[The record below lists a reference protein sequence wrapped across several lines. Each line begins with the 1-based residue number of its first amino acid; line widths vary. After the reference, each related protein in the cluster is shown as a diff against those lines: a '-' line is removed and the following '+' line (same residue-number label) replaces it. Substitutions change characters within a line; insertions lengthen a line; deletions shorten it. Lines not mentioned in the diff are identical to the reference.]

1 MFFNNYRSNLKIFSF
16 CLIIFLTF
24 ACTPQNTNYS
34 IKLFDE
40 KIQRK
45 ISSANYKEILVSPTI
60 DARNQK
66 SKIGIYR
73 WFNVTH
79 TIISKKQKIE
89 FAVDKIIESILL
101 KKGFSIKRGFWDPN
115 PYSLR
120 KINSPYALSSKIKN
134 LNFYGNA
141 SFPNNVIDGVVTIE
155 FRLGISSRESVFR
168 TTVELR
174 PKKKT
179 ILSAEKSEDL
189 YFIERTIKSTIQR
202 TIKEGLEKLLHKLSK
217 YNK

>member
-16 CLIIFLTF
+16 CLIIFSTF
-24 ACTPQNTNYS
+24 ACTPQNSNYS

-40 KIQRK
+40 KLQRK
-45 ISSANYKEILVSPTI
+45 ISFANYKEILVSPTI
-60 DARNQK
+60 DVRNQK
-66 SKIGIYR
+66 NKIGIYR
-73 WFNVTH
+73 WFNITH
-79 TIISKKQKIE
+79 TIISKKQKIKFE
-89 FAVDKIIESILL
+89 IDKIIESILL
-101 KKGFSIKRGFWDPN
+101 KKGFSIKRGFWDSN

-141 SFPNNVIDGVVTIE
+141 SFPNNVINGVVTIE
-155 FRLGISSRESVFR
+155 FKLGIPSRESVFR
-168 TTVELR
+168 TTMELR
-174 PKKKT
+174 PKRKT

-202 TIKEGLEKLLHKLSK
+202 TIKEGLEKLLNKLGK
-217 YNK
+217 YDG

>member
-1 MFFNNYRSNLKIFSF
+1 MFLNKYRINLKIFSF
-16 CLIIFLTF
+16 CFIIFSTF
-24 ACTPQNTNYS
+24 GCTPQNSNYS
-34 IKLFDE
+34 IKIFDE

-45 ISSANYKEILVSPTI
+45 IYFAHYKEILVSPTV
-60 DARNQK
+60 DVRSQK
-66 SKIGIYR
+66 NKIGIYR

-89 FAVDKIIESILL
+89 LEIDKIIESILL

-120 KINSPYALSSKIKN
+120 KIDSPYALSSKIKN

-141 SFPNNVIDGVVTIE
+141 SFPNNVINGVVTIE
-155 FRLGISSRESVFR
+155 FRLGIASSESVFR
-168 TTVELR
+168 TTMELR

-179 ILSAEKSEDL
+179 ILSTEKSEDL
-189 YFIERTIKSTIQR
+189 YFIERTIKSTLQR
-202 TIKEGLEKLLHKLSK
+202 TIKEGLEKLLHRLSK